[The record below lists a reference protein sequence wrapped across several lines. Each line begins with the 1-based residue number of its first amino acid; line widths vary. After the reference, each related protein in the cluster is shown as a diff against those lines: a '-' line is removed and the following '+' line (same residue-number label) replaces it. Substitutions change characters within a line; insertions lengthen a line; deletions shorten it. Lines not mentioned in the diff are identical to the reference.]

1 MNADL
6 MHSLDIR
13 TSYFF
18 AFAAHGLLACVLAS
32 FWRAGRAERGL
43 GWWILDGMQLSIAS
57 LLLLAA
63 GKLPPWVI
71 LAGSNLLIFS
81 NAATIETALRV
92 FLRDAVWPGLA
103 LRWIVA
109 ALIFGAWCLAWQ
121 GDWTYAQ
128 RVIGF
133 STAFL
138 IQLALLLTYVVSLR
152 GPGLRFVQRL
162 LVLAIVLVAGT
173 LFARMIHVLRHMDA
187 VLSWQH
193 DTMLPLLTFTAVFSA
208 FLRACCA
215 LYLVQSRTEQRL
227 RAANQDIE
235 RRANFDLQTGVM
247 SRSYFE
253 MQAPEVI
260 ALAGRDQTPLAFLLI
275 DIDHFKSIND
285 TFGHLQGDGVLASV
299 GQVLRHNTRSSDLVG
314 RLGGDEFAIVLR
326 DVTDAEAIALAERI
340 RVQAGS
346 ILMPDGS
353 AVSLSIGLCGLPPA
367 REFESAYRLADTALY
382 VAKQE
387 GRGRVVSHDPLGVL
401 SAAMTVPVLPDP
413 LSFT

>member
-1 MNADL
+1 
-6 MHSLDIR
+6 MHTLDIR
-13 TSYFF
+13 TSYVF
-18 AFAAHGLLACVLAS
+18 AFMAHGLLAGVLAS

-43 GWWILDGMQLSIAS
+43 GWWILDGLQLSMAT

-63 GKLPPWVI
+63 GKLPPWMI

-81 NAATIETALRV
+81 NVATIETALRV

-103 LRWIVA
+103 LRWLVA
-109 ALIFGAWCLAWQ
+109 ALAFGAWCLTWQ
-121 GDWTYAQ
+121 GGWTYAQ
-128 RVIGF
+128 RAIVF

-152 GPGLRFVQRL
+152 DHGLRFVQRL
-162 LVLAIVLVAGT
+162 LLLAILLVAGA
-173 LFARMIHVLRHMDA
+173 LFARMIHVLRHMDTI
-187 VLSWQH
+187 VSWQQ
-193 DTMLPLLTFTAVFSA
+193 DTMLPLLTFAATFSA

-247 SRSYFE
+247 SRSFFE
-253 MQAPEVI
+253 MQAPEAI
-260 ALAGRDQTPLAFLLI
+260 AAAGRNETPMAFVLI
-275 DIDHFKSIND
+275 DVDHFKSIND

-299 GQVLRHNTRSSDLVG
+299 GQVLRHNTRGSDLVG

-326 DVTDAEAIALAERI
+326 DVTGVEAVALAERI
-340 RVQAGS
+340 RVEAGA

-367 REFESAYRLADTALY
+367 QGFEAAYRCADAALY

-387 GRGRVVSHDPLGVL
+387 GRGRVVAHDPLGVPP
-401 SAAMTVPVLPDP
+401 ARPMLPAGA
-413 LSFT
+413 

>member
-1 MNADL
+1 MPADL
-6 MHSLDIR
+6 MHTLDIR
-13 TSYFF
+13 TSYVF
-18 AFAAHGLLACVLAS
+18 AFMAHGLLAGVLAS

-43 GWWILDGMQLSIAS
+43 GWWILDGLQLSMAT

-63 GKLPPWVI
+63 GKLPPWMI

-81 NAATIETALRV
+81 NVATIETALRV

-103 LRWIVA
+103 LRWLVA
-109 ALIFGAWCLAWQ
+109 ALAFGAWCLTWQ
-121 GDWTYAQ
+121 GGWTYAQ
-128 RVIGF
+128 RAIVF

-152 GPGLRFVQRL
+152 DHGLRFVQRL
-162 LVLAIVLVAGT
+162 LLLAILLVAGA
-173 LFARMIHVLRHMDA
+173 LFARMIHVLRHMDTI
-187 VLSWQH
+187 VSWQQ
-193 DTMLPLLTFTAVFSA
+193 DTMLPLLTFAATFSA

-247 SRSYFE
+247 SRSFFE
-253 MQAPEVI
+253 MQAPEAI
-260 ALAGRDQTPLAFLLI
+260 AAAGRNETPMAFVLI
-275 DIDHFKSIND
+275 DVDHFKSIND

-299 GQVLRHNTRSSDLVG
+299 GQVLRHNTRGSDLVG

-326 DVTDAEAIALAERI
+326 DVTGVEAVALAERI
-340 RVQAGS
+340 RVEAGA

-367 REFESAYRLADTALY
+367 QGFEAAYRCADAALY

-387 GRGRVVSHDPLGVL
+387 GRGRVVAHDPLGVPP
-401 SAAMTVPVLPDP
+401 ARPMLPAGA
-413 LSFT
+413 

>member
-1 MNADL
+1 MNAAL
-6 MHSLDIR
+6 LNSLDIR
-13 TSYFF
+13 TSYLF
-18 AFAAHGLLACVLAS
+18 AFAAHGLLAGVLAS
-32 FWRAGRAERGL
+32 FWRSGRDERGL
-43 GWWILDGMQLSIAS
+43 GWWILDGLQLSFAT

-63 GKLPPWVI
+63 GKLPTWMI
-71 LAGSNLLIFS
+71 LAGSNLLIFA
-81 NAATIETALRV
+81 NVATIETALRV
-92 FLRDAVWPGLA
+92 YLRDAIWPGLA
-103 LRWIVA
+103 SRWIAA
-109 ALIFGAWCLAWQ
+109 ALIFGAWCLAWL

-162 LVLAIVLVAGT
+162 LVLSIALVAGAV
-173 LFARMIHVLRHMDA
+173 FARMIHVLRHMDA
-187 VLSWQH
+187 IVSWQQ
-193 DTMLPLLTFTAVFSA
+193 DTMLPLLTFAAVFSA

-247 SRSYFE
+247 SRSFFE

-260 ALAGRDQTPLAFLLI
+260 AAAGRDQTPLAFLLL
-275 DIDHFKSIND
+275 DVDHFKSIND

-299 GQVLRHNTRSSDLVG
+299 GQVLRHNTRGSDLVG

-326 DVTDAEAIALAERI
+326 DVTDAEAMDLAERI
-340 RVQAGS
+340 RVQAGT

-353 AVSLSIGLCGLPPA
+353 TLSLSIGLCCLPPVQ
-367 REFESAYRLADTALY
+367 EFEAAYRLADTALY

-387 GRGRVVSHDPLGVL
+387 GRGRVVAHDPLGV
-401 SAAMTVPVLPDP
+401 SPARAMVAGGG
-413 LSFT
+413 

>member
-6 MHSLDIR
+6 MISLDIR

-18 AFAAHGLLACVLAS
+18 AFVAHGLLAGVLAS
-32 FWRAGRAERGL
+32 FWRTGRTERGL
-43 GWWILDGMQLSIAS
+43 GWWILDGLQLSVAS
-57 LLLLAA
+57 LLLIAW
-63 GKLPPWVI
+63 GTLPPWLI
-71 LAGSNLLIFS
+71 LVGSNLLIFS
-81 NAATIETALRV
+81 NVATIETALRV
-92 FLRDAVWPGLA
+92 YLRDTVWPGLA
-103 LRWIVA
+103 IRWIVA
-109 ALIFGAWCLAWQ
+109 ALIFAAWCLAWQ

-128 RVIGF
+128 RIVGF
-133 STAFL
+133 SAAFL
-138 IQLALLLTYVVSLR
+138 VQMALLLAYVVTLR

-162 LVLAIVLVAGT
+162 LLFAILLVVAA
-173 LFARMIHVLRHMDA
+173 LFARMVHVLRHMDA
-187 VLSWQH
+187 VVSWQQ
-193 DTMLPLLTFTAVFSA
+193 DTMLPWLTFTAVFSA

-253 MQAPEVI
+253 IQAPEVI
-260 ALAGRDQTPLAFLLI
+260 ATSCRDGTPLAFLLI

-299 GQVLRHNTRSSDLVG
+299 GQVLRHNTRGSDLVG

-326 DVTDAEAIALAERI
+326 DVTGSEAMALAERI
-340 RVQAGS
+340 REQAGA

-353 AVSLSIGLCGLPPA
+353 TLSLSIGVCGLPPA
-367 REFESAYRLADTALY
+367 QEFESAYRCADAALY

-387 GRGRVVSHDPLGVL
+387 GRGRVVSHDPSGV
-401 SAAMTVPVLPDP
+401 SPGRPVLPAQ
-413 LSFT
+413 